1 MTATLP
7 ATVVQITYSIMRMMQ
22 DYALVLEKAELSNAG
37 GVIALPVVREVAA
50 EDLLFI
56 RDFSVTKPLS
66 KEAFQQMME
75 PSIPESEK

>member
-1 MTATLP
+1 M
-7 ATVVQITYSIMRMMQ
+7 QMMQ
-22 DYALVLEKAELSNAG
+22 DYALVLEKAELSNSG
-37 GVIALPVVREVAA
+37 GVIALPVVREVGA

-56 RDFSVTKPLS
+56 RDFSLTKPLS